1 MLRQWQ
7 HRGTNPPFEP
17 VQEIEKISLQQ
28 LPSPLLSKLI
38 NSFKGICLSRLIKR
52 VLGMEYTKDE
62 GVATGRRARINERR
76 GRNLLQV
83 PLHSPF
89 HHRWRALFDKS
100 RAPTPCKQGRR
111 LNKSNYLR
119 KARERAFATE
129 GKIISR
135 GGRIFRCFRYRK
147 LPVRST
153 LKLSVRE
160 YLLVWREIPRVNVER
175 SGIQILWKFPRVSCH
190 VCPVKT
196 ISINFSRWIQINVPY
211 PIFIFFRF

>member
-119 KARERAFATE
+119 KARE
-129 GKIISR
+129 
-135 GGRIFRCFRYRK
+135 
-147 LPVRST
+147 
-153 LKLSVRE
+153 SVRNR
-160 YLLVWREIPRVNVER
+160 REN
-175 SGIQILWKFPRVSCH
+175 
-190 VCPVKT
+190 
-196 ISINFSRWIQINVPY
+196 NFSRREDFSVLPISEASCSIDFKTVRKG
-211 PIFIFFRF
+211 IFISLKRDSSGKCRTLWHTNFMEISSGIVPCLPR